1 MSNYRFGNY
10 LYELRTKKGL
20 SQSELAEILGVTNKA
35 VSKWETGAA
44 YPSSKLIY
52 PLAKALDVSIEEM
65 YRVMSESEKEK
76 SPIRKILDL
85 LFKRKVLSAV
95 LPLICAALLYLVFVL
110 FGENPDKSELLY
122 VVPVTCAFI
131 WAGMFVLLYFQLK
144 NPFCSDNF
152 LDFGE
157 IFFLAFMLLATFPNI
172 LMFLINVKEGFTV
185 ASCFGFFGWSAISV
199 VHNKRKH

>member
-1 MSNYRFGNY
+1 MSNFTFGNY

-52 PLAKALDVSIEEM
+52 PLAKALDVSIEEL

-76 SPIRKILDL
+76 NPMRKILDF

-95 LPLICAALLYLVFVL
+95 VPLLCAALVYLVFIL
-110 FGENPDKSELLY
+110 FGEGTDKLQ
-122 VVPVTCAFI
+122 VIGIVPVVCSFI
-131 WAGMFVLLYFQLK
+131 FGGMFLMLYIQVK
-144 NPFCSDNF
+144 NPLCPDAF

-157 IFFLAFMLLATFPNI
+157 LFFLTFFSLVTIPNI
-172 LMFLINVKEGFTV
+172 VMFFINVKEGFTV
-185 ASCFGFFGWSAISV
+185 SSLFGFIIWSAVSV

>member
-1 MSNYRFGNY
+1 MSNFTFGNY

-52 PLAKALDVSIEEM
+52 PLAKALDVSIEEL

-76 SPIRKILDL
+76 NTMRKILDF

-95 LPLICAALLYLVFVL
+95 VPLLCAALVYLVFIL
-110 FGENPDKSELLY
+110 FGEGTDKLQ
-122 VVPVTCAFI
+122 VIGIVPMVCSFI
-131 WAGMFVLLYFQLK
+131 FGGMFLMLYIQVK
-144 NPFCSDNF
+144 NPLCPDAF

-157 IFFLAFMLLATFPNI
+157 LFFLTFFSLVTIPNI
-172 LMFLINVKEGFTV
+172 VMFFINVKEGFTV
-185 ASCFGFFGWSAISV
+185 SSLFGFIIWSAISV

>member
-1 MSNYRFGNY
+1 MSNYMFGNY
-10 LYELRTKKGL
+10 LYELRTKKGM

-52 PLAKALDVSIEEM
+52 PLAKALGVSIEEM

-76 SPIRKILDL
+76 NPMRKVLDF

-95 LPLICAALLYLVFVL
+95 VPLLCAALLFLIFVL
-110 FGENPDKSELLY
+110 FGKNPDKSELIS
-122 VVPVTCAFI
+122 VVPVVCMML
-131 WAGMFVLLYFQLK
+131 WGGMFFILYFQVK
-144 NPFCSDNF
+144 NPFCSDTF

-157 IFFLAFMLLATFPNI
+157 LLFLIGISLSSIPNI
-172 LMFLINVKEGFTV
+172 IMFLINVEEGFTIS
-185 ASCFGFFGWSAISV
+185 SCLGFVVWSAISV
-199 VHNKRKH
+199 VHNKRRP

>member
-1 MSNYRFGNY
+1 MSNYTFGNY
-10 LYELRTKKGL
+10 LYELRTKKGM

-52 PLAKALDVSIEEM
+52 PLAKALDVSIEEL

-76 SPIRKILDL
+76 NPMRKILDF

-95 LPLICAALLYLVFVL
+95 VPLLCAALVYLVFIL
-110 FGENPDKSELLY
+110 FGEGTDKLQ
-122 VVPVTCAFI
+122 VIGIVPVVCSFI
-131 WAGMFVLLYFQLK
+131 FGGMFLILYIQVK
-144 NPFCSDNF
+144 NPLCPDAF

-157 IFFLAFMLLATFPNI
+157 LFFLTFFSLVTIPNI
-172 LMFLINVKEGFTV
+172 VMFFINVKEGFTV
-185 ASCFGFFGWSAISV
+185 SSLFGFIIWSAISV

>member
-1 MSNYRFGNY
+1 MSNFTFGNY
-10 LYELRTKKGL
+10 LYELRTKKGM

-52 PLAKALDVSIEEM
+52 PLAKALDVSIEEL

-76 SPIRKILDL
+76 NPMRKILDF

-95 LPLICAALLYLVFVL
+95 VPLLCAALVYLVFIL
-110 FGENPDKSELLY
+110 FGEGTDKLQ
-122 VVPVTCAFI
+122 VIGIVPVVCSFI
-131 WAGMFVLLYFQLK
+131 FGGMFLILYIQVK
-144 NPFCSDNF
+144 NPLCPDAF

-157 IFFLAFMLLATFPNI
+157 LFFLTFFSLVTIPNI
-172 LMFLINVKEGFTV
+172 VMFFINVKEGFTV
-185 ASCFGFFGWSAISV
+185 SSLFGFIIWSAVSV

>member
-1 MSNYRFGNY
+1 MSNFTFGNY

-35 VSKWETGAA
+35 VSKWETGAS

-52 PLAKALDVSIEEM
+52 PLAKALDVSVEEL

-76 SPIRKILDL
+76 NPMRKILDF

-95 LPLICAALLYLVFVL
+95 VPLLCAALVYLVFIL
-110 FGENPDKSELLY
+110 FGEGTDKLQ
-122 VVPVTCAFI
+122 VIGIVPVVCSFI
-131 WAGMFVLLYFQLK
+131 FGGMFLILYIQVK
-144 NPFCSDNF
+144 NPLCPDAF

-157 IFFLAFMLLATFPNI
+157 LFFLTFFSLTTIPNI
-172 LMFLINVKEGFTV
+172 IMFFINVKEGFTV
-185 ASCFGFFGWSAISV
+185 SSLFGFIIWSAVSV